1 MGIKRNVIRLLTAFR
16 MLPVTFLMLTVSVWL
31 MSLRLSAPFTHP
43 EVDPLH
49 YFPGSVQSQKFVEH
63 PEIHGP
69 FQLWAGEWWRI
80 FGSAFHHGDL
90 LHLLFNAAG
99 IWACAR
105 IVERAFGW
113 WRYLIFILTAAVV
126 SMLPELLA
134 GKDAIGLSGVL
145 YAMFG
150 AMLVLRTCNDAV
162 RRAVSLQFIYVGFGW
177 LFFATL
183 MTFAGLLPIANG
195 AHAAGLVYGVV
206 IGWVVFRFRKNWPAL
221 SVIASQ
227 LIHLGVI
234 AATVMVVN
242 PLWNGAYYAW
252 MANESEQAGADPELK
267 LEQWKAA
274 THRDRRLAYAWLR
287 RAQLEFILGRSQDAW
302 ASTLLGAMFN
312 RTDEELVR
320 FARRLWKDMPDMATQ
335 SEALEELRRVFG
347 DEADAWIARLKLRM
361 GDFGLRAPPILK
373 LDEPQTTF
381 TLDVE
386 VDIPREVFGIT
397 QPHPPAYASDEVDPQ
412 SPNSALL
419 GESL

>member
-16 MLPVTFLMLTVSVWL
+16 MLPVTVLMLAVSVWL
-31 MSLRLSAPFTHP
+31 MSLRLAAPFTHP

-63 PEIHGP
+63 PEIRGP

-90 LHLLFNAAG
+90 LHLLLNAAG
-99 IWACAR
+99 IWVCAR
-105 IVERAFGW
+105 IVERALGW
-113 WRYLIFILTAAVV
+113 WRYLVFFLTAAVV

-150 AMLVLRTCNDAV
+150 TLLVLRTCNESV
-162 RRAVSLQFIYVGFGW
+162 RQAVSLQFIYVGFGW
-177 LFFATL
+177 LFLAALLTL
-183 MTFAGLLPIANG
+183 AGMLPIANG

-206 IGWVVFRFRKNWPAL
+206 IGWVVFRWRQTWPAL

-234 AATVMVVN
+234 AATVMVAN
-242 PLWNGAYYAW
+242 PLRNGAYYAW
-252 MANESEQAGADPELK
+252 MANESEHAGADPELK

-274 THRDRRLAYAWLR
+274 TRLDRRLPYAWLR
-287 RAQLEFILGRSQDAW
+287 RAQLEFALGKPQDAW
-302 ASTLLGAMFN
+302 TSTLQGAMFN

-320 FARRLWKDMPDMATQ
+320 FARRLWKEMPDVATQ
-335 SEALEELRRVFG
+335 GEALSELRRIFG
-347 DEADAWIARLKLRM
+347 SEADAWIVRLKLRVR
-361 GDFGLRAPPILK
+361 GSTGPGLLTLM
-373 LDEPQTTF
+373 LDEPQVTY
-381 TLDVE
+381 TLDVK
-386 VDIPREVFGIT
+386 VDVPREVPGIT
-397 QPHPPAYASDEVDPQ
+397 HPHPPTHSPDEVNPQ
-412 SPNSALL
+412 NPNSALL